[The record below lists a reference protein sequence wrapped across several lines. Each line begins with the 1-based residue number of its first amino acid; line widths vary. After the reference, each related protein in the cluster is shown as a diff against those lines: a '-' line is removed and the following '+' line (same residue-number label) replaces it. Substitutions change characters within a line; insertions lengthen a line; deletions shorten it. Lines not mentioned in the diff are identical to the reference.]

1 MLSASSVGA
10 VSTASVQPSTS
21 TSTRSDQPK
30 TATGPAPPKFDK
42 SNFQSPTIAELRAI
56 GIGLKKS
63 PGKLE
68 LIVYCPMSGR
78 CPHCNSM
85 MISANSVGSRK
96 LIYAIPWPKSLVGID
111 MRCGKCKK
119 HWLTHDPKYVRTL
132 PMSVQLQQTCIST
145 KGNGTDLSLIR
156 MLRSGVTVA
165 QVERLVQ
172 EEVTQHYLHLKSEYI
187 TLWDKVTLCIMMM
200 KMTMIT
206 SFLLILQ

>member
-30 TATGPAPPKFDK
+30 TATGPVPPKFDK

-63 PGKLE
+63 PGKLD
-68 LIVYCPMSGR
+68 LLVYCPMSGR

-96 LIYAIPWPKSLVGID
+96 LIYVIPWPKSLVGID

-119 HWLTHDPKYVRTL
+119 HWLTHDPKYVSTL

-172 EEVTQHYLHLKSEYI
+172 EKLHSTI
-187 TLWDKVTLCIMMM
+187 S
-200 KMTMIT
+200 T
-206 SFLLILQ
+206 SSLNIPLFGIR

>member
-1 MLSASSVGA
+1 MLFLLLLLLYYLLLSASSVGA

-42 SNFQSPTIAELRAI
+42 SNFQ
-56 GIGLKKS
+56 
-63 PGKLE
+63 
-68 LIVYCPMSGR
+68 YCPMSGR

-85 MISANSVGSRK
+85 MISANSVGSHK
-96 LIYAIPWPKSLVGID
+96 LIYAIRWPKSLVDID

-119 HWLTHDPKYVRTL
+119 HWLSHDPKYVSTL

-156 MLRSGVTVA
+156 MLRSGMTGTGGETCA
-165 QVERLVQ
+165 GGSYTTLSPPQV
-172 EEVTQHYLHLKSEYI
+172 
-187 TLWDKVTLCIMMM
+187 
-200 KMTMIT
+200 
-206 SFLLILQ
+206 